1 MLHFLQNT
9 RAVLFGVGITVIISL
24 GVFALAYLGINKEE
38 VIKED
43 APISTSSPI
52 ENSSEIRIKKEDKKK
67 IKKHDPIL
75 PQFDVVRVAKDGSAV
90 LAGRAAP
97 GSQVTIFTENQVI
110 GNIKTNSKGEWVL
123 VRETPFKPGSIELR
137 LQSKNGDGEIIEGD
151 HVVVLQVAENIKKT
165 QPLAILV
172 SRETDGRVKI
182 LNEPISDPSAKENN
196 LIIKAIDYDDQGNM
210 LVSGFADVGHL
221 IRIYLNDK
229 ELGNSGVDETG
240 RWTVRLDDS
249 LPPGSYKLRVDNIF
263 NDQIRARVFLPFVR
277 PVELTRKNGEEF
289 VVVQRGNSLWRIARK
304 ELGSGGR
311 YTVIYDANKHQVRD
325 PDMIFPGQILAIPK
339 KY

>member
-1 MLHFLQNT
+1 MLTQ
-9 RAVLFGVGITVIISL
+9 RR
-24 GVFALAYLGINKEE
+24 VFALAYLGINKEE

-172 SRETDGRVKI
+172 SRETDGRAKV

-229 ELGNSGVDETG
+229 ELG
-240 RWTVRLDDS
+240 LS
-249 LPPGSYKLRVDNIF
+249 LIH
-263 NDQIRARVFLPFVR
+263 I
-277 PVELTRKNGEEF
+277 
-289 VVVQRGNSLWRIARK
+289 
-304 ELGSGGR
+304 
-311 YTVIYDANKHQVRD
+311 
-325 PDMIFPGQILAIPK
+325 
-339 KY
+339 